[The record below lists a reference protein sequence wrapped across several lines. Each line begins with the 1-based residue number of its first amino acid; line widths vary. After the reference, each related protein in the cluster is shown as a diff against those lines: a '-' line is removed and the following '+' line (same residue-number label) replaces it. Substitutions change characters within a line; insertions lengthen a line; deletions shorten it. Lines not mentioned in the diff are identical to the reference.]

1 MISQSAKIFSKFIME
16 KILFSALKWY
26 LNIFKGLKI
35 TKLISFFVFFSM
47 FSKYLIVTI
56 IVSDKV
62 LLLKNVSKRKV
73 EQHLTFLI
81 NLLII
86 CLT

>member
-1 MISQSAKIFSKFIME
+1 MIE
-16 KILFSALKWY
+16 KVVCLARKWY
-26 LNIFKGLKI
+26 LNTFKGLKI